1 MTAHA
6 CDDTAYPAAA
16 MPDECTC
23 GGELMAN
30 PDEYTDAAGN
40 PVNPFHSSWRKTPN
54 AANPDEYNGWTN
66 RETWAAN
73 LWLTNTPELYD
84 ATLAAVRSARLEGA
98 ETREAYGLEIDEF
111 TGSSTFA
118 DAMAGGGLEEIAELL
133 LDDPRNGTP
142 EMMLRDIGSLWRV
155 DWGELFT
162 GLLEHLDDMA
172 ATAAEDES

>member
-1 MTAHA
+1 MTTEDRAAALGARLEHDRLHRAHKHGD
-6 CDDTAYPAAA
+6 CDLCYPAAA
-16 MPDECTC
+16 MPEC
-23 GGELMAN
+23 GG
-30 PDEYTDAAGN
+30 D
-40 PVNPFHSSWRKTPN
+40 PVT
-54 AANPDEYNGWTN
+54 NPDEYNGWTN